1 MASIYRKAAEE
12 AIQKLERRLLDS
24 PPAGTTRDAVHSFF
38 ARLGG
43 SLVELLSRLVEER
56 HGPGRD
62 RKQRGHWHEL
72 TADSLREALVAAAT
86 GTAGDVSWWLTRVR
100 VHRPDLM
107 PAAEAWASSRRL
119 VVPPPIRL
127 DQPIP
132 ADDGGQLLIYELPA
146 DQVGQIAGALGREEF
161 RRFAILAYLSNDVPS
176 GILLDVAA
184 GWFGRPEVAA
194 MVAAAP
200 DDTQQRLGEF
210 DPSLGDPAA
219 EMDARLKLLQA
230 AGEPIPERAQTA
242 ATRRTIDPSRAPTPQ
257 ELLEA
262 MEADRDLTGVKERTE
277 ANVAAVEVLD
287 APSSDY
293 RRDFRRLM
301 RYSGYGGLSIEAV
314 KDRLNPMWV
323 PSQDALIHEYYTPTR
338 LALEIARAIRPWVSA
353 LPHRPDGFISG
364 LEPSAGIGRLLN
376 AASTPGFEQVRWTA
390 VESSVVSATILQ
402 TMRPDITIS
411 VSSFEEWI
419 NLYEETVAGQLGLVL
434 CNPPYGERGASFAQ
448 DRNPAYRERAAYHYF
463 LRRCLDLLAAGG
475 IGVFLIPAGFMT
487 GIKLAGLREQV
498 LRRHHLRAAFRLPSD
513 LFPGA
518 KLVIDLLFFESRG
531 GELPAVLPG
540 DLFIVDG
547 KYFERTPAHILGKE
561 VGTGNEDDAEG
572 GARSRWGYQVEGEF
586 SELPP
591 FDPRLRCDTCAVHPY
606 GTPRL
611 SVQRRLA
618 VAEQPPHVQA
628 AITLGSRVATYL
640 ALLAAG
646 EHTKTGRAAALQPEL
661 FEALVA
667 WRHNIGDRR
676 NPWEDRALQ
685 ARSSDFAEIVS
696 FLSAFGEDGEV
707 VPQIANRPTWEPRFE
722 GSQEDIAAQAE
733 WLYSVKRELT
743 LEQLTEFRRTLGIF
757 TLDPLHTHLI
767 KAGWCFDDGRWLPE
781 RDYYSGLLWDRWAR
795 ARQLARAG
803 DEQAAAQFA
812 RLDPLLKTARIDEI
826 DPEPRMPWVPI
837 AVTGAWFERWTGKTP
852 PAPLEWRDGLL
863 QLTGLSYHELPEDS
877 ARLCLGYIN
886 HDLTYFSPP
895 YQQLVD
901 PVTGDEERASEALDR
916 VRLEYANRAKRDF
929 VDMLAASPELTSEV
943 EAAYNKLFRGY
954 VVPEYSSEP
963 LEIARWD
970 SNRIRLKAHQAR
982 GARRLLANNGG
993 LLGFDVGVGKTYTGI
1008 AVIAKLR
1015 EQGRA
1020 RRPVVVVPNTIIW
1033 KWYKEFLKALPDYR
1047 VVVIGSNRYVG
1058 RNGTFASKLDTAEER
1073 SLKWRQFQAGE
1084 FDVALVT
1091 FSMLGRTAVR
1101 AESFSEWVYETPVV
1115 VRKLGLEARA
1125 LARIV
1130 EDDPDEVRKPK
1141 ITEAMMIK
1149 AVGEAGFQGMSI
1161 SERQALSERLATE
1174 KQAAKRE
1181 EIDRLLA
1188 VVEGLSNLS
1197 ERERAIFSVALQR
1210 WVAERVEANRD
1221 PDPGIY
1227 WEELGCDCLL
1237 VDEAQNFKNLWPVG
1251 MREGGIPKYLGAINE
1266 GSERAWSLAIR
1277 AFLVRKKNG
1286 GSGVYLLSATP
1297 AKNSPLEY
1305 FTLLGYVDANAW
1317 ARLGILDPEV
1327 FIDRYLRL
1335 EMRQVLSPDLKVAM
1349 KSVVAGFRNLDELRS
1364 VIFRFAEFRTAEEVG
1379 IPLPELVSDRIF
1391 LPMDERQREVYA
1403 VLVEM
1408 YTDALKRIS
1417 VDPRAKMAALGLLQR
1432 MALTA
1437 IHGELPL
1444 GPRRG
1449 AVDIQEALREPVKW
1463 TWKNAT
1469 EVRNPHC
1476 PKLDKVAGLIMQ
1488 RPDCGHLVFCD
1499 NVAVHRWLVMI
1510 LVEAGF
1516 PQDRIAVLNGDQA
1529 KDPAKRQLIAERF
1542 NGSPAII
1549 GDDGT
1554 IEQEAIA
1561 PDYDVVIANATAYEG
1576 IDLHVRTCFAYN
1588 IDLPWEPATLQQ
1600 RAGRAVRQGNT
1611 SAVIGILYLL
1621 SERSL
1626 DAIRLNMIL
1635 GKLGWMRD
1643 ILASADR
1650 ETNNPAAQADLSPEE
1665 LVLMLA
1671 TDPEEAKAAFAEQ
1684 KRLQAEQQQRRV
1696 ADNAWTTFRGLISRV
1711 GLLSRLNDPDDQ
1723 AGARRDADALVGRLR
1738 QIPSTVWPWH
1748 WLIERAQA
1756 GVPLALVAGLAF
1768 PPDWFAMVPGG
1779 DLPVSRGI
1787 AIGQVF
1793 PDALGI
1799 RLFGSHRFER
1809 VRYERIDTSQPS
1821 AFEANVQAVIR
1832 LLTPEMVAAGA
1843 KGWDLAKDRELW
1855 RATFA
1860 AALRA
1865 LPETGSW
1872 DELGISASG
1881 REWRRELLDSHWPE
1895 IARGILSAPELPF
1908 GLPILKGSESLTLGR
1923 GLEGLSADQLMPFD
1937 FESWPEFLRR
1947 AAVSGERWSD
1957 LNDTSLAWWGKPF
1970 PRGIIRAADERQADI
1985 EVMTVDGMRSVKPL
1999 YRKAALAI
2007 TMSVTEGID
2016 HPNGP
2021 RYVLTHIP
2029 SGMGVLTGFRSA
2041 EAARAALEY
2050 ALREKAVDW
2059 SAKRL
2064 QLNKAPASLYAGLS
2078 RIREEDRAIDVS
2090 EL

>member
-1 MASIYRKAAEE
+1 MASIYRKAAED
-12 AIQKLERRLLDS
+12 AIKGLERHLSES
-24 PPAGTTRDAVHSFF
+24 PPRGTTRDAVHSFF

-43 SLVELLSRLVEER
+43 SLVELLTRLVEER
-56 HGPGRD
+56 HGPGLD
-62 RKQRGHWHEL
+62 RKQRGHWHEV
-72 TADSLREALVAAAT
+72 TADSLRESLGAAAN
-86 GTAGDVSWWLTRVR
+86 AGDASWWLTRIR

-107 PAAEAWASSRRL
+107 PAAEAWANSRRV
-119 VVPPPIRL
+119 VVPPQQLRL

-146 DQVGQIAGALGREEF
+146 DQVGQVAGALGREEF
-161 RRFAILAYLSNDVPS
+161 RRFAILAYLSNDLPR
-176 GILLDVAA
+176 GLLLDVAA
-184 GWFGRPEVAA
+184 GWFGRPEAAALVVAA
-194 MVAAAP
+194 P
-200 DDTQQRLGEF
+200 ESTKQRLGEF
-210 DPSLGDPAA
+210 DPTLGDHAA
-219 EMDARLKLLQA
+219 ELEARLKLLQA
-230 AGEPIPERAQTA
+230 AGAPIPERSTLAPI
-242 ATRRTIDPSRAPTPQ
+242 RRTIDPSRAPSAQ
-257 ELLEA
+257 EILEA
-262 MEADRDLTGVKERTE
+262 MEADIDIQATGARTD
-277 ANVAAVEVLD
+277 ANVAAVEILD
-287 APSSDY
+287 APSADH
-293 RRDFRRLM
+293 RLDFRRLM

-314 KDRLNPMWV
+314 RNRLKPMWV
-323 PSQDALIHEYYTPTR
+323 PTEDALIHEYYTPTR
-338 LALEIARAIRPWVSA
+338 LALEIARVLRPWVSA
-353 LPHRPDGFISG
+353 LPHRPDGFVSG

-376 AASTPGFEQVRWTA
+376 AASTPGFELVRWTA

-402 TMRPDITIS
+402 TMRPDIAIS
-411 VSSFEEWI
+411 VGSFEEWI
-419 NLYEETVAGQLGLVL
+419 NLYEETVAGKLGLVL

-448 DRNPAYRERAAYHYF
+448 DRNPGYRERAAYHYF

-475 IGVFLIPAGFMT
+475 IGVFLIPAGFLT
-487 GIKLAGLREQV
+487 GAKLNGLREKV
-498 LRRHHLRAAFRLPSD
+498 LRRHHLRAAFRLPSG

-518 KLVIDLLFFESRG
+518 QLVVDLIFFESRG

-540 DLFIVDG
+540 DAFIVEG
-547 KYFERTPAHILGKE
+547 KYYERTPAHILGKE
-561 VGTGNEDDAEG
+561 VGTGHDEEEEG
-572 GARSRWGYQVEGEF
+572 GARPRWGYQVEGDF
-586 SELPP
+586 TDIPP
-591 FDPRLRCDTCAVHPY
+591 FEPRLRCDSCAVLPF
-606 GTPRL
+606 GTARL
-611 SVQRRLA
+611 SVRRRVA
-618 VAEQPPHVQA
+618 AAEQSPHVQA
-628 AITLGSRVATYL
+628 AIVLGSRVAKYL
-640 ALLAAG
+640 SLLAAG
-646 EHTKTGRAAALQPEL
+646 DHAQTGRASALQPEL
-661 FEALVA
+661 FDALVA
-667 WRHNIGDRR
+667 WRHNVGDRR
-676 NPWEDRALQ
+676 NPWADRALQ
-685 ARSSDFAEIVS
+685 ARTSDFAELVS
-696 FLSAFGEDGEV
+696 FLSGFSDDGEV
-707 VPQIANRPTWEPRFE
+707 VPQIANRPVWEPRFE
-722 GSQEDIAAQAE
+722 GSSEDIAAQAE
-733 WLYSVKRELT
+733 WLYAVKRELT
-743 LEQLTEFRRTLGIF
+743 LEQLVEFRRTLGIF
-757 TLDPLHTHLI
+757 TLEPLHTHLI

-781 RDYYSGLLWDRWAR
+781 RDYYSGLLWDRWSR

-812 RLDPLLKTARIDEI
+812 RLDPLLKTARLDEL

-837 AVTGAWFERWTGKTP
+837 LVTSAWFERWTGKTV
-852 PAPLEWRDGLL
+852 PLEWRDGLL
-863 QLTGLSYHELPEDS
+863 QLQGLSYHELADDP

-886 HDLTYFSPP
+886 HDLSYFTPRYEP
-895 YQQLVD
+895 LVD
-901 PVTGDEERASEALDR
+901 PTTGDEERASEALDR

-929 VDMLAASPELTSEV
+929 VDMLSASPELTSEV

-954 VVPEYSSEP
+954 VVPEYSSDP

-970 SNRIRLKAHQAR
+970 STRIRLKSHQAR
-982 GARRLLANNGG
+982 GARRLLAHNGG

-1020 RRPVVVVPNTIIW
+1020 RRPVVVVPNTIVW
-1033 KWYKEFLKALPDYR
+1033 KWYKEFQKALPDYR

-1058 RNGTFASKLDTAEER
+1058 RDGTFASKVDTAEER

-1084 FDVALVT
+1084 FDVVLIT

-1115 VRKLGLEARA
+1115 IRKLGLEARA

-1141 ITEAMMIK
+1141 ISEAMMIK
-1149 AVGEAGFQGMSI
+1149 AVGEASFQGMSI
-1161 SERQALSERLATE
+1161 SEREALSDRLANE
-1174 KQAAKRE
+1174 KQTAKRE

-1188 VVEGLSNLS
+1188 VVEGLQNLT
-1197 ERERAIFSVALQR
+1197 ERERAIFHVALQR
-1210 WVAERVEANRD
+1210 WVAERVEANHD
-1221 PDPGIY
+1221 PDPGIF
-1227 WEELGCDCLL
+1227 WEDLGCDCLM

-1277 AFLVRKKNG
+1277 AHLVRKKNG

-1305 FTLLGYVDANAW
+1305 YTLLGYVDANAW
-1317 ARLGILDPEV
+1317 SRLGILDPEV

-1335 EMRQVLSPDLKVAM
+1335 EMRQVLSPDLKVAT
-1349 KSVVAGFRNLDELRS
+1349 KSVVAGFKNLDELRS

-1379 IPLPELVSDRIF
+1379 IPLPELVSDRVF
-1391 LPMDERQREVYA
+1391 LPMDAQQREVYA

-1417 VDPRAKMAALGLLQR
+1417 VDPRARMAALGLLQR

-1449 AVDIQEALREPVKW
+1449 GGDIQEALREPVKW

-1476 PKLDKVAGLIMQ
+1476 PKLDKVTALIMQ

-1510 LVEAGF
+1510 LVEAGY
-1516 PQDRIAVLNGDQA
+1516 PPERIAVLNGDQA

-1542 NGSPAII
+1542 NGAPAII
-1549 GDDGT
+1549 GEDGT

-1561 PDYDVVIANATAYEG
+1561 PDYDVVIANQTAYEG

-1588 IDLPWEPATLQQ
+1588 LDLPWEPATLQQ

-1611 SAVIGILYLL
+1611 SAVIGIIYLL

-1650 ETNNPAAQADLSPEE
+1650 ETNNPAAQADFSPEE

-1684 KRLQAEQQQRRV
+1684 KRLLHDQQQRRV
-1696 ADNAWTTFRGLISRV
+1696 IDNAWTTFRGLISRI

-1723 AGARRDADALVGRLR
+1723 AGARRDADALASRLG
-1738 QIPSTVWPWH
+1738 QIPNTVWPWH

-1756 GVPLALVAGLAF
+1756 GVPLALVGGLAF
-1768 PPDWFAMVPGG
+1768 PPDWFAMVPG
-1779 DLPVSRGI
+1779 DLPVKRGL

-1793 PDALGI
+1793 SDGLGI

-1809 VRYERIDTSQPS
+1809 VRHERLDTSQPS
-1821 AFEANVQAVIR
+1821 AFEANVQAVMR
-1832 LLTPEMVAAGA
+1832 LLTPEMVEAGVN
-1843 KGWDLAKDRELW
+1843 GWDMARDRELW
-1855 RATFA
+1855 RASFA
-1860 AALRA
+1860 TALHA
-1865 LPETGSW
+1865 LSESGTW
-1872 DELGISASG
+1872 DDLGISASG
-1881 REWRRELLDSHWPE
+1881 REWRRELLEGYWPE
-1895 IARGILSAPELPF
+1895 LARAVLSAPELPF
-1908 GLPILKGSESLTLGR
+1908 GLPIIKGSESLTLGR
-1923 GLEGLSADQLMPFD
+1923 GLEGLAAEQLLPFD
-1937 FESWPEFLRR
+1937 LDSWPDFLRR

-1970 PRGIIRAADERQADI
+1970 PRGIIRVADERQAEID
-1985 EVMTVDGMRSVKPL
+1985 VMTPEGARRVKPV
-1999 YRKAALAI
+1999 YRKGSLAI
-2007 TMSVTEGID
+2007 TYSIVAGID
-2016 HPNGP
+2016 HPGGP
-2021 RYVLTHIP
+2021 RFVLTHIP
-2029 SGMGVLTGFRSA
+2029 SGYLVLTGFRS
-2041 EAARAALEY
+2041 EDAARAALEY
-2050 ALREKAVDW
+2050 ALREKKVDW
-2059 SAKRL
+2059 SAKKLEL
-2064 QLNKAPASLYAGLS
+2064 QKAPPALYAGLS
-2078 RIREEDRAIDVS
+2078 RIREEDRAIPVS
-2090 EL
+2090 ELQ